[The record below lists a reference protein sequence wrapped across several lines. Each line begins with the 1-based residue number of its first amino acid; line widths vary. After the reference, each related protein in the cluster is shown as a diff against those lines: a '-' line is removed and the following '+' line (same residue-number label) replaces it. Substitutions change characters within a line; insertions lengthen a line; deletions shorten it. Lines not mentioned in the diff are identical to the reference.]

1 MIKKSIVLILILFG
15 LLQLLR
21 PKKSDYTSLFKND
34 FLTNENN
41 EGQIKNI
48 VTNNCYSCHAN
59 NINSE
64 WYYKITSINF
74 LTQHDAKKN
83 TIKPNFSN
91 WRLKNTK
98 QKIKLLD
105 DILNVL
111 DRQPSLT
118 DNKIAYHKEVNLT
131 KKETERLKNWL
142 LILKFKYD
150 LKDLPM

>member
-1 MIKKSIVLILILFG
+1 MIKKSIVLILIVFG

-21 PKKSDYTSLFKND
+21 PKQTDYTSLNKND
-34 FLTNENN
+34 FLISENSQ
-41 EGQIKNI
+41 EQIKNI

-59 NINSE
+59 NHNSE
-64 WYYKITSINF
+64 WYHKITPINF
-74 LTQHDAKKN
+74 LTQHNAKKN

-105 DILNVL
+105 DFFYVL
-111 DRQPSLT
+111 DRQSTLT
-118 DNKIAYHKEVNLT
+118 ANKIANHKEINLT
-131 KKETERLKNWL
+131 VKETERLKNWL
-142 LILKFKYD
+142 LILKIKYD

>member
-1 MIKKSIVLILILFG
+1 MIKKSIVLILIVFG

-21 PKKSDYTSLFKND
+21 PKQTDYTSLNKND
-34 FLTNENN
+34 FLTSENS
-41 EGQIKNI
+41 ERQIKNI

-64 WYYKITSINF
+64 WYYKITPVNF
-74 LTQHDAKKN
+74 LTQHYAKKN
-83 TIKPNFSN
+83 TKKPNFSN

-105 DILNVL
+105 DFLNVL
-111 DRQPSLT
+111 DRQSSLS
-118 DNKIAYHKEVNLT
+118 DNKIADHKEVNLT

-142 LILKFKYD
+142 LILKIKYD
-150 LKDLPM
+150 LEDLPM